1 MRAWIIAMNAVMH
14 VQSVRSHMLAK
25 TRDGFLPQRGIYR
38 QNSRLHV
45 HVAVHAV
52 DHYKTILGG
61 IFDVIV
67 WIFEEGREKNMRMC
81 VRRKLRTIC
90 TNGEDC
96 TAVLLRIVGG
106 FDED

>member
-1 MRAWIIAMNAVMH
+1 MREWIIAMNAVMH
-14 VQSVRSHMLAK
+14 VQSARLHISVK
-25 TRDGFLPQRGIYR
+25 IPDGFPPQRGIYR

-61 IFDVIV
+61 IFDGFV